1 MLKHVLVMMLL
12 APRAL
17 VWGASDEATWGKGLE
32 VDSTTSLP
40 VLIEE
45 LSEEAKNRTQPR
57 TNRGSCQSIA
67 PKGLDNSGEQLT
79 GGEHE
84 GYLLVRINV
93 FAGGRFATS
102 ISFQRWVFY
111 LVGGKV
117 FKIIGSTWMDSG
129 TGISGGS
136 VNYILDR
143 IAEHVEVF
151 CNEFLKANGK

>member
-12 APRAL
+12 APRAF

-93 FAGGRFATS
+93 FAGGSSRPLFPSSAGSS
-102 ISFQRWVFY
+102 ISSAVR
-111 LVGGKV
+111 
-117 FKIIGSTWMDSG
+117 
-129 TGISGGS
+129 
-136 VNYILDR
+136 
-143 IAEHVEVF
+143 
-151 CNEFLKANGK
+151 CLKL

>member
-1 MLKHVLVMMLL
+1 MALNFTPPTLGIFYPPVKVMLKHVLVMMLL

-45 LSEEAKNRTQPR
+45 LSEEAKKIGPQPR
-57 TNRGSCQSIA
+57 TIRGSCQSIA
-67 PKGLDNSGEQLT
+67 PKGRDNSGEQLT

-93 FAGGRFATS
+93 VRDL
-102 ISFQRWVFY
+102 Y
-111 LVGGKV
+111 
-117 FKIIGSTWMDSG
+117 
-129 TGISGGS
+129 
-136 VNYILDR
+136 
-143 IAEHVEVF
+143 
-151 CNEFLKANGK
+151 FLPALGLLSRRR